1 MKNKFL
7 DASTYF
13 KIRYRMLF
21 ILLILLFNTV
31 SFTDFFDS
39 IDIEPFQSEN
49 FLLLGTSIVSQTKE
63 LIIGFCW
70 CQIKLALL
78 FVILVFQL
86 SLMNQN
92 SKGLFYWLY
101 HLAILSDQA
110 TIIRLKTRTQ
120 SEINK
125 TLKRLLKL
133 LSRAEYIGIF

>member
-21 ILLILLFNTV
+21 ILLILLFNIV
-31 SFTDFFDS
+31 SFTDLIDFFDS

-49 FLLLGTSIVSQTKE
+49 FLLLGTRIVSQTKE

-78 FVILVFQL
+78 FEILVFQL

-101 HLAILSDQA
+101 HLAILSDQGSKPEHNQK
-110 TIIRLKTRTQ
+110 KT
-120 SEINK
+120 K
-125 TLKRLLKL
+125 H
-133 LSRAEYIGIF
+133 